1 MLIKTQ
7 MSWSW
12 FPCWLCFT
20 GKETCFERI
29 SNRFGKKCTYV
40 VVGDGRD
47 EELASKQVQSSWML
61 YQLLLWMCMLV
72 REDIDRFHTRGR
84 TNLLDGQIVWHL
96 SVWCEFMSYRR
107 WLVCQDW
114 QIIWEKSSFQTAEY
128 QTICRKICS
137 TRFNIRRTM
146 TICLSWQFV
155 RPLVWKQPLTAGLV
169 CWDRISLVGLLCYG
183 ILHIQ

>member
-72 REDIDRFHTRGR
+72 REDIGRFHTRGR
-84 TNLLDGQIVWHL
+84 TNRLDGQIVWHL
-96 SVWCEFMSYRR
+96 SVWCEFMSHSH
-107 WLVCQDW
+107 WLVRLGG
-114 QIIWEKSSFQTAEY
+114 QIVLEKLSFQTPKY
-128 QTICRKICS
+128 QMICS
-137 TRFNIRRTM
+137 LKNLFVPHLM
-146 TICLSWQFV
+146 ICLSEMICPSSSV
-155 RPLVWKQPLTAGLV
+155 KMA
-169 CWDRISLVGLLCYG
+169 
-183 ILHIQ
+183 ILWIEIV